1 MRDAPGANPTSEEFR
16 RTSPMLETA
25 AAMRLRDQ
33 FTRLVRGRPDH
44 VVRGL
49 VSLRRWQ
56 ELVRLCSGPWF
67 SDLVRAPASGRWI
80 LERRLTMLGLAAI
93 TVAEVQNVPVGTA
106 VRLDG
111 AVRSLRSP
119 GEHSLSHIRPIW
131 KNSTSSTANVRLLID
146 EGQDFLLDAPSG
158 RLRVVG
164 EGGQL
169 VRGEDLVDGDRV
181 RVLGFVD
188 RAVDP
193 GHADRSRAPSLQ
205 PVIRSG
211 DQLPLLLWKVQEKEE
226 DEDPRTL

>member
-1 MRDAPGANPTSEEFR
+1 MRDAPGANPTSEVFR

-67 SDLVRAPASGRWI
+67 SDLVRSPDSGRWI
-80 LERRLTMLGLAAI
+80 LERRLTMLGLPAI
-93 TVAEVQNVPVGTA
+93 TVAEAQEVPVGTP

-119 GEHSLSHIRPIW
+119 GAPLSDIRPIW
-131 KNSTSSTANVRLLID
+131 KNSTSNTSDVCLLID
-146 EGQDFLLDAPSG
+146 DGQDFLLDAPSG
-158 RLRVVG
+158 RLRVLG

-181 RVLGFVD
+181 TLLGFVD
-188 RAVDP
+188 RMVDP
-193 GHADRSRAPSLQ
+193 GHADRARAPSLQ

-211 DQLPLLLWKVQEKEE
+211 DQLPLLLWKLEAEE
-226 DEDPRTL
+226 DHRTL

>member
-1 MRDAPGANPTSEEFR
+1 
-16 RTSPMLETA
+16 
-25 AAMRLRDQ
+25 
-33 FTRLVRGRPDH
+33 

-80 LERRLTMLGLAAI
+80 LERRLTMLGLPIITAAE
-93 TVAEVQNVPVGTA
+93 AQNVPVGTA
-106 VRLDG
+106 VRLAG

-119 GEHSLSHIRPIW
+119 GAHLLSHIRPIW
-131 KNSTSSTANVRLLID
+131 KNSTSSTADVRLLID

-169 VRGEDLVDGDRV
+169 VRGEDLIDGDRV
-181 RVLGFVD
+181 TLLGFVD
-188 RAVDP
+188 RVVDP
-193 GHADRSRAPSLQ
+193 GHADRTRAPSLQ

-211 DQLPLLLWKVQEKEE
+211 DQLPLLLWKVEEE
-226 DEDPRTL
+226 DEPGTTGG